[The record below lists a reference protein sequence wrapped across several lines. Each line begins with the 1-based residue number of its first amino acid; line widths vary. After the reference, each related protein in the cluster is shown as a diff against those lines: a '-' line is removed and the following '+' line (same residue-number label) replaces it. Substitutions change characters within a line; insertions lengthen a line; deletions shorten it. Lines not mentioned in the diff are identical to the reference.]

1 MLPATEACVNLRSRS
16 QLNDFSGA
24 KMRSTLAMLWAVFG
38 TVFFTNISVAADCDG
53 LLIAGPSIYAS
64 PHCLPERPKRVVVLD
79 PSFSLGIGLDVGL
92 PIVGAPLAR
101 MGDQALHDRAIAAG
115 ITSLGFITEP
125 SLERLVGL
133 QPDLI
138 IGFTGNIGL
147 AESYYPIFAQ
157 IAPTILETSAKWKPY
172 YRLLAHISGQEKTV
186 DALFEKFD
194 ARIKDLRIRIPNEQ
208 KVSVLRITS
217 WDFQV
222 YPSGPDSYAPFALLS
237 EVGVKR
243 SDYENGSPTSGV
255 LRPDWEELAKLDGDI
270 LLYIVGGTN
279 DSDTDGRHEDV
290 LNHPL
295 WKMLPA
301 VQAGRVHRINP
312 GTWMEFNGLGSA
324 NRVLD
329 DIETYIIND

>member
-1 MLPATEACVNLRSRS
+1 
-16 QLNDFSGA
+16 
-24 KMRSTLAMLWAVFG
+24 MRSKLAILSAILGAFFFANIAVAE
-38 TVFFTNISVAADCDG
+38 TCNG
-53 LLIAGPSIYAS
+53 LLIENPSIYAG
-64 PHCLPERPKRVVVLD
+64 PHCLAERPKRVVVLD

-101 MGDQALHDRAIAAG
+101 MGDQDLHDRAVAAG
-115 ITSLGFITEP
+115 VTSLGFITEP
-125 SLERLVGL
+125 SLERLVSL

-138 IGFTGNIGL
+138 VGFTGNVGL

-157 IAPTILETSAKWKPY
+157 IAPTILETSGKWKPY
-172 YRLLAHISGQEKTV
+172 YRLLAQLSGQEKQV

-194 ARIKDLRIRIPNEQ
+194 ARIESLRSRIPDGQ
-208 KVSVLRITS
+208 KISVLRITS

-222 YPSGPDSYAPFALLS
+222 YPSGPKSYAPFALLS

-243 SDYENGSPTSGV
+243 SVYENGNPTSGV

-301 VQAGRVHRINP
+301 VQAGRVHRISP